1 MNYCARCGL
10 YAGKRFTETDMANQ
24 EKAKEESRI
33 KSFFKGVKTEFR
45 KIIWPDKFTLGK
57 QLAAV
62 VSITVVAG
70 VIIALVDYVSRIV
83 INLVVGL

>member
-1 MNYCARCGL
+1 
-10 YAGKRFTETDMANQ
+10 MANQ

-33 KSFFKGVKTEFR
+33 SSFFKGVKTEFR
-45 KIIWPDKFTLGK
+45 KLIWPDKFTLGK

-62 VSITVVAG
+62 VSITVAVG

-83 INLVVGL
+83 INLVIGL

>member
-1 MNYCARCGL
+1 M
-10 YAGKRFTETDMANQ
+10 
-24 EKAKEESRI
+24 
-33 KSFFKGVKTEFR
+33 KTEFR

-62 VSITVVAG
+62 VSITVAAG

-83 INLVVGL
+83 INLVIGL

>member
-1 MNYCARCGL
+1 
-10 YAGKRFTETDMANQ
+10 MANQ

-62 VSITVVAG
+62 V
-70 VIIALVDYVSRIV
+70 DYVSRIV
-83 INLVVGL
+83 INLVIGL